1 MSINNDGRKYLL
13 SDALSWDLPDEM
25 IAAISKAGYRYV
37 PREYAKENM
46 KIIEEKKSQLK
57 KEKKEKKA
65 ETRETENEQKK

>member
-25 IAAISKAGYRYV
+25 IAAISKSGYRYV

-57 KEKKEKKA
+57 KEKKA